1 MKIVPCE
8 VNLIQVMGDEN
19 TIVDAARVSFAKRAK
34 DYTPEQNQRL
44 IKYLATHNHWTPFSH
59 CVATFQIKAPIFVA
73 RQLMRH
79 TVGLSVNETSRRY
92 VDEEPE
98 FFFPKREKGW
108 RARAENVKQGS
119 DASKFIDVFEY
130 GQDYTENI
138 PEDAAEVCLEAY
150 NRLLAK
156 GVAPEQARM
165 VLPQN
170 TMTEWWWTGSLAAW
184 ARVFNLRLDAHTQLE
199 SRLLVSQMYDILLPC
214 FPNAIPALV
223 KLGENNETQS
233 S

>member
-1 MKIVPCE
+1 MKIVEPK
-8 VNLIQVMGDEN
+8 VDLIQIMGTED
-19 TIVDAARVSFAKRAK
+19 TIVDAARVSFSKRAK
-34 DYTPEQNQRL
+34 DYSPEKNIKL
-44 IKYLATHNHWTPFSH
+44 INYLAKNNHWTPFSH

-79 TVGLSVNETSRRY
+79 TVGLTVNETSRRY

-119 DASKFIDVFEY
+119 DSSRFIDVFEY
-130 GQDYTENI
+130 GHDYVENI
-138 PEDAAEVCLEAY
+138 PQDAVEVCLEAY
-150 NRLLAK
+150 ERLLKK

-165 VLPQN
+165 ILPQN

-184 ARVFNLRLDAHTQLE
+184 TRVFNLRLDPHTQKE
-199 SRLLVSQMYDILLPC
+199 TQDVVQMAYDQLLPH
-214 FPNAIPALV
+214 FPNALGALV
-223 KLGENNETQS
+223 NV
-233 S
+233 